1 MQLLCSWNIFKKT
14 TGTIYKKTEASPNY
28 IICGNTRNEATITIY
43 GLFQICCHH
52 VFCNI
57 QNKLLDENSWQSS
70 KLDCA
75 LTNIHD
81 DALLLWRLS
90 VCHVYWWPVNE
101 LQSTPFTMSTYCDC
115 VVLYGNFTHDLLSH
129 TDTASLTVFI
139 TKFMSESSK
148 NKGLKLLQIIVVS
161 SYCTGG
167 LLSRS
172 NDWRQWKTWHNDF

>member
-1 MQLLCSWNIFKKT
+1 MQLLCSWNIFKKQQY
-14 TGTIYKKTEASPNY
+14 IKKQKLHPKY
-28 IICGNTRNEATITIY
+28 IICGNTRNEATITMY
-43 GLFQICCHH
+43 GLFKICCHH

-57 QNKLLDENSWQSS
+57 QNKLLDENSWQS

-75 LTNIHD
+75 PTNIHD

-139 TKFMSESSK
+139 TKFMSELST

-161 SYCTGG
+161 S
-167 LLSRS
+167 
-172 NDWRQWKTWHNDF
+172 